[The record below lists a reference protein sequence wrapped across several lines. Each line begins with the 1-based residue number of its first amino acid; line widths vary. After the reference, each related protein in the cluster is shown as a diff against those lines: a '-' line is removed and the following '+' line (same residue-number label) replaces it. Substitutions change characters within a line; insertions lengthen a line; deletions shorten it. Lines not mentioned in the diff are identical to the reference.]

1 VFAARLECSDSSRT
15 SIQPN
20 SDKQVSERST
30 TLVKIRLK
38 RMGTT
43 KRPVYRLVVA
53 DSRSPRDG
61 RFIESIGFYDP
72 LPNPA
77 VVSIDADR
85 VQLWLRRGA
94 RPSDSARQLLVK
106 EGILAARPFKIT
118 PRAEVAEPEKA
129 AAASPAAKPAEPD
142 IAVAVAEPAEAEV
155 AAAAAEPTEAA
166 ADTEEPAEAPTTEA
180 VAVASAPD
188 EAPSVSDA
196 AAPNEAGGVAG
207 GSPDAPEARRGGVPA
222 TTGPAAADE
231 AAEPDNAE

>member
-1 VFAARLECSDSSRT
+1 
-15 SIQPN
+15 
-20 SDKQVSERST
+20 
-30 TLVKIRLK
+30 LK

-61 RFIESIGFYDP
+61 RFIDSIGFYDP

-118 PRAEVAEPEKA
+118 PRAEPAEPEKTPA
-129 AAASPAAKPAEPD
+129 AA
-142 IAVAVAEPAEAEV
+142 AVAVADAPAETAEVTVDEPVVEEAAVVEPAA
-155 AAAAAEPTEAA
+155 
-166 ADTEEPAEAPTTEA
+166 EEPAADEPAAEATGEPVADAAPEA
-180 VAVASAPD
+180 
-188 EAPSVSDA
+188 ESDA
-196 AAPNEAGGVAG
+196 AE
-207 GSPDAPEARRGGVPA
+207 
-222 TTGPAAADE
+222 
-231 AAEPDNAE
+231 

>member
-1 VFAARLECSDSSRT
+1 M
-15 SIQPN
+15 
-20 SDKQVSERST
+20 
-30 TLVKIRLK
+30 VKIRLK

-77 VVSIDADR
+77 VVSIDAER

-118 PRAEVAEPEKA
+118 PRVEVAEPATPATA
-129 AAASPAAKPAEPD
+129 AT
-142 IAVAVAEPAEAEV
+142 AVAVAPATEV
-155 AAAAAEPTEAA
+155 ATEA
-166 ADTEEPAEAPTTEA
+166 
-180 VAVASAPD
+180 
-188 EAPSVSDA
+188 
-196 AAPNEAGGVAG
+196 
-207 GSPDAPEARRGGVPA
+207 
-222 TTGPAAADE
+222 PAAADDATE
-231 AAEPDNAE
+231 SAADEPATDEPSAEEEPAVPPEAGGLAAAEEPAAG

>member
-1 VFAARLECSDSSRT
+1 
-15 SIQPN
+15 
-20 SDKQVSERST
+20 
-30 TLVKIRLK
+30 LVKIRLK

-77 VVSIDADR
+77 VVTIDAER

-118 PRAEVAEPEKA
+118 PRAEVAAEPAKA
-129 AAASPAAKPAEPD
+129 AAKAEAAPVAEAPA
-142 IAVAVAEPAEAEV
+142 AEPAVEATAADEPAAEAPV
-155 AAAAAEPTEAA
+155 AEEPAVEDTAGEEAAVVEAAAAEPAIEG
-166 ADTEEPAEAPTTEA
+166 ADAEEPAA
-180 VAVASAPD
+180 VAEESA
-188 EAPSVSDA
+188 E
-196 AAPNEAGGVAG
+196 
-207 GSPDAPEARRGGVPA
+207 
-222 TTGPAAADE
+222 
-231 AAEPDNAE
+231 

>member
-1 VFAARLECSDSSRT
+1 M
-15 SIQPN
+15 
-20 SDKQVSERST
+20 
-30 TLVKIRLK
+30 VKIRLK

-77 VVSIDADR
+77 VVSIDAER

-118 PRAEVAEPEKA
+118 PRVAPPEPETPAKEPAPTA
-129 AAASPAAKPAEPD
+129 AAAALAPDVETAPVAADDAAAAAAPNEPATDEPSPLAAAADQPAVDEPS
-142 IAVAVAEPAEAEV
+142 AVAVAPDEPAHD
-155 AAAAAEPTEAA
+155 EPSG
-166 ADTEEPAEAPTTEA
+166 EA
-180 VAVASAPD
+180 VESTPD
-188 EAPSVSDA
+188 
-196 AAPNEAGGVAG
+196 EAGGVAG
-207 GSPDAPEARRGGVPA
+207 GSPDAPKARRGGVPA
-222 TTGPAAADE
+222 TTGPAAAE
-231 AAEPDNAE
+231 EPAAE

>member
-1 VFAARLECSDSSRT
+1 
-15 SIQPN
+15 
-20 SDKQVSERST
+20 
-30 TLVKIRLK
+30 LVKIRLK

-77 VVSIDADR
+77 VVSIDAER

-118 PRAEVAEPEKA
+118 PRAAPAEPAPAEPAAATATAAVAPATEVAAETPAADDATA
-129 AAASPAAKPAEPD
+129 AAADEPDTVEDATATAEDATPAAVDEPATTAP
-142 IAVAVAEPAEAEV
+142 PAEAV
-155 AAAAAEPTEAA
+155 AA
-166 ADTEEPAEAPTTEA
+166 DEPANDEPSAEEDPTAPH
-180 VAVASAPD
+180 
-188 EAPSVSDA
+188 
-196 AAPNEAGGVAG
+196 EAGGVAQ
-207 GSPDAPEARRGGVPA
+207 EEPA
-222 TTGPAAADE
+222 E
-231 AAEPDNAE
+231 